1 MHVYLYNITALLL
14 LYFGLDILLELD
26 STKRGDILLLH
37 KKKKII
43 ICQPNILQTMLH
55 ILIHTKTNHTHM

>member
-37 KKKKII
+37 KKEKII